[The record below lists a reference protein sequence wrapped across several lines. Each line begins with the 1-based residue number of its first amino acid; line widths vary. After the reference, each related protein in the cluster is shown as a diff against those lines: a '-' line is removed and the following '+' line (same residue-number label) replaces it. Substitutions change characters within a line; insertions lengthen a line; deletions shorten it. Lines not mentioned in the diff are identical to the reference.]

1 MKKTIAIVDSRISDK
16 AERKLML
23 SGFTVVKL
31 PPYSKLSTPVASHT
45 DMLIHRIGKNLISYA
60 DYCEEASY
68 VFSDLSLY
76 IVPSGYSM
84 SFADDEV
91 GSEYPNDVGLNA
103 LLMSG
108 KLFCRSDSL
117 SKMLLDYAKSA
128 NLEIVNT
135 KQGYPACTVLKL
147 TEHSA
152 ITADL
157 GMAKALKDAGIRVTL
172 IENGDILLPPY
183 EYGFI
188 GGCGGVYNGKL
199 YLFGD
204 PTLHRSCNKILT
216 AAHDEGLEVVS
227 LDTTLLADL
236 GGIIFIECDIK

>member
-1 MKKTIAIVDSRISDK
+1 MKKTIAIVDSRISEK

-68 VFSDLSLY
+68 VFFDLSLY

-103 LLMSG
+103 LSING

-117 SKMLLDYAKSA
+117 SKMLLDYAKSSS
-128 NLEIVNT
+128 LEIVNT
-135 KQGYPACTVLKL
+135 NQGYPACTVLKL
-147 TEHSA
+147 TEQSA

-157 GMAKALKDAGIRVTL
+157 GMAKALEDAGIRVTL

-204 PTLHRSCNKILT
+204 PALHRSCNKILT